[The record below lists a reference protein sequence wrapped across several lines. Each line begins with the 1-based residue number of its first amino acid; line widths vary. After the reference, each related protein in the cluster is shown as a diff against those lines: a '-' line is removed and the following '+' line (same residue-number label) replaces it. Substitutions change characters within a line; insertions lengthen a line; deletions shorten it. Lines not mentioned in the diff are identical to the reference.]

1 MAVKSNENLL
11 VEKKEYLKDAKRL
24 YRMTK
29 PKGQKI
35 REYIEDPIDEWF
47 IYAIEYNKKSGEW
60 IDLSM
65 ITQKDMCN
73 RVDFDGRLGWT
84 VEKLEE

>member
-1 MAVKSNENLL
+1 MAAKSNESLL

-29 PKGQKI
+29 PRSQKI
-35 REYIEDPIDEWF
+35 KEYIEDPTDEWF
-47 IYAIEYNKKSGEW
+47 IYVIEYNKKSGGW
-60 IDLSM
+60 TDLSM

>member
-29 PKGQKI
+29 PRGQKI
-35 REYIEDPIDEWF
+35 REYIEDPTDEWF
-47 IYAIEYNKKSGEW
+47 IYVVEYNKKSGGW
-60 IDLSM
+60 TDLSL
-65 ITQKDMCN
+65 IVQKDVCH

-84 VEKLEE
+84 VEKIEE